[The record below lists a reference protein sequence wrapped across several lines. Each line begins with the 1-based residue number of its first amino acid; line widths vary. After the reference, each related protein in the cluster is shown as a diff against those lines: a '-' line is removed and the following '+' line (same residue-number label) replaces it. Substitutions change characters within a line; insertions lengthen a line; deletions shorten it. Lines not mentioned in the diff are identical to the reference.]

1 MTGEAPRLALV
12 REIEALP
19 EALIRDPL
27 TFLFAEHWRHR
38 QFCRALGDVAELAV
52 APPRLL
58 RQMAGFLRVD
68 MGLHVED
75 EEHDLFPLL
84 RAKAE
89 PEDRLDHVLAILS
102 ADHDMDR
109 VLSRSIAEGL
119 ERAAAAGN
127 GPAADADLAEAI
139 ARFAPHQMRHIALEN
154 AVVLPIARLRLD
166 VAACADL
173 SAAMQARRAGRGPG
187 G

>member
-75 EEHDLFPLL
+75 DVVAA
-84 RAKAE
+84 RAQQKTDFHRICSQHAMAE
-89 PEDRLDHVLAILS
+89 TQR
-102 ADHDMDR
+102 
-109 VLSRSIAEGL
+109 SRCQC
-119 ERAAAAGN
+119 RAAQGAKDGTTFH
-127 GPAADADLAEAI
+127 GKPSCCY
-139 ARFAPHQMRHIALEN
+139 F
-154 AVVLPIARLRLD
+154 
-166 VAACADL
+166 
-173 SAAMQARRAGRGPG
+173 
-187 G
+187 